1 MESTNKKALAAANNQ
16 GAIVKTSKLNYRTV
30 RLNFQPDLDVFTAI
44 FKEFNNGGVN
54 HASC

>member
-1 MESTNKKALAAANNQ
+1 MESANKKALAAANNQ

-30 RLNFQPDLDVFTAI
+30 RLIFQPDLDVFTAI